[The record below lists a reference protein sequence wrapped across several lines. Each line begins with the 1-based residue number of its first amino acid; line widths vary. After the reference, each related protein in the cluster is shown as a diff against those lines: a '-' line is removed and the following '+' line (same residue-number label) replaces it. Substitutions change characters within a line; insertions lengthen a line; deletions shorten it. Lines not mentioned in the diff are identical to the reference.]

1 MIYRIVGFLLL
12 VCVSL
17 FVCVCMCV
25 CLCVCVCMY
34 MCLYLYFCMS
44 VFSVCVRVY
53 VSGFYVNFFFEDDLL
68 YGIIVICIHIE

>member
-25 CLCVCVCMY
+25 CVCICIGVCVCI
-34 MCLYLYFCMS
+34 FCVS

-53 VSGFYVNFFFEDDLL
+53 VSGFYENFFFEDDLL
-68 YGIIVICIHIE
+68 YGIIIIYIHIE